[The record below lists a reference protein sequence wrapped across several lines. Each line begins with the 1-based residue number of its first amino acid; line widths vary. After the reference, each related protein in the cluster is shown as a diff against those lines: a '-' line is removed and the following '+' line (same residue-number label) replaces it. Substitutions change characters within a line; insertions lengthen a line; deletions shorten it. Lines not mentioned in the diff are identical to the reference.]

1 MRIEIVGKISDHQWG
16 TIYGGGGVSPTLT
29 KCDYKE
35 PVKIMVS
42 KMRWPCGNNDGFME
56 CGGGDGIVIRRPH
69 QVRKSVMK
77 DNSFAICRSTGNMG
91 VCVVDDARIL
101 KRQRSEYG
109 KQIRKK
115 YEAGQMDAQWNDIKE
130 YVPSEE
136 PFSNTI
142 STVVKDNMVAFGEKV
157 PIENEDDVVSCH
169 TPGRMV
175 KRQNGSESKN
185 DGTSFTVTSADKDGI
200 AQISEQKLRIRYLT
214 PRECLRL
221 QAFPDDII
229 DKLEQ
234 VLGKTALYEVAGN
247 SIAVCCLKAI
257 FKGIYIDK
265 TFRKD
270 KQSNLGKF
278 F

>member
-1 MRIEIVGKISDHQWG
+1 M
-16 TIYGGGGVSPTLT
+16 GGGVSPTLT
-29 KCDYKE
+29 RCDYKD

-42 KMRWPCGNNDGFME
+42 KMRGSCGNNDGFME
-56 CGGGDGIVIRRPH
+56 CGEGDGIVIRRPH

-77 DNSFAICRSTGNMG
+77 DYSFAICRSTGNMG

-109 KQIRKK
+109 KQIRKE
-115 YEAGQMDAQWNDIKE
+115 YETGQMDAQWNDIKE

-136 PFSNTI
+136 PYSNTI
-142 STVVKDNMVAFGEKV
+142 STVIKDNMVA
-157 PIENEDDVVSCH
+157 
-169 TPGRMV
+169 
-175 KRQNGSESKN
+175 
-185 DGTSFTVTSADKDGI
+185 
-200 AQISEQKLRIRYLT
+200 SEQKLRIRYLT

-221 QAFPDDII
+221 QAFPDDAI

-257 FKGIYIDK
+257 FKGIYIDR

-278 F
+278 FLRIS